1 MFTGI
6 GLSTVGYLRDLC
18 SRLLMKRGVGLNS
31 RPRIIAT
38 EVVIF
43 QFSLYVQGTYFY
55 KPKKQQSFK
64 AKKISFDKDLDN
76 H

>member
-1 MFTGI
+1 MI
-6 GLSTVGYLRDLC
+6 
-18 SRLLMKRGVGLNS
+18 
-31 RPRIIAT
+31 

-64 AKKISFDKDLDN
+64 AKKISFDKDLDT

>member
-1 MFTGI
+1 MQCAAKDTKDGI
-6 GLSTVGYLRDLC
+6 G
-18 SRLLMKRGVGLNS
+18 M
-31 RPRIIAT
+31 I

-55 KPKKQQSFK
+55 TPKKQQSFK
-64 AKKISFDKDLDN
+64 AKIISFDKNLGT

>member
-1 MFTGI
+1 MI
-6 GLSTVGYLRDLC
+6 
-18 SRLLMKRGVGLNS
+18 
-31 RPRIIAT
+31 

-64 AKKISFDKDLDN
+64 AKKISFDKILTLTDILAFL
-76 H
+76 